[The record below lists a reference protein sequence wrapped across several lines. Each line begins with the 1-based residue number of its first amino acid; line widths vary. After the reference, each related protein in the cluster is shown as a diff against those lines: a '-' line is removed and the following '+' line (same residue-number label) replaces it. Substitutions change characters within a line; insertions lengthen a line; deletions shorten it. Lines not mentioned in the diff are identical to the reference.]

1 MELNFF
7 QLFDIYTK
15 EIRSILEMA
24 VPVWNPGITKK
35 QTVDIERVQK
45 LAFRIILQDQYVN
58 YELACQKFATDTL
71 ENRRTRLC
79 YRFAVKNSKSDHSFF
94 TKMGPHANTRQKRDR
109 FYEDKCNFNRFR
121 KSSIPYLARLLNSYT
136 K

>member
-1 MELNFF
+1 MGGSYFRGGWIKKIGL
-7 QLFDIYTK
+7 
-15 EIRSILEMA
+15 A

-35 QTVDIERVQK
+35 QAVDIERVQK
-45 LAFRIILQDQYVN
+45 LAFRIILQDKYVN

-94 TKMGPHANTRQKRDR
+94 MKTSAILVDSERAVFLT
-109 FYEDKCNFNRFR
+109 
-121 KSSIPYLARLLNSYT
+121 LLDY
-136 K
+136 